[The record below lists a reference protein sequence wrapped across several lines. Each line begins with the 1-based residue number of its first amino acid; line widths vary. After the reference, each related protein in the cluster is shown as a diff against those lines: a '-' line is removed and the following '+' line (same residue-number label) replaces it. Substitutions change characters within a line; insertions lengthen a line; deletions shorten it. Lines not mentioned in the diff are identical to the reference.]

1 MPLCPSCLQQYP
13 TERQELGYPT
23 CSSCA
28 SRSTYKAGIHY
39 AHKTAGSL
47 DIMPAA
53 QWNKYRKVI
62 NRIGKHSSNMSRTS
76 RHNTGYTI

>member
-1 MPLCPSCLQQYP
+1 MKIQTLIQYP
-13 TERQELGYPT
+13 TERQNLGYST
-23 CSSCA
+23 CINCTST
-28 SRSTYKAGIHY
+28 STYKAGIYY

-47 DIMPAA
+47 DIMPAE